1 MTLALRY
8 AVRSDVGLL
17 REGNED
23 SAYAGPHLLAVADGM
38 GGHAAGEVASSA
50 TITTISSLD
59 SERPGIDLVSALA
72 EAVAMAN
79 MRLQELVISD
89 PATEGM
95 GTTLTAMLWLDGHAA
110 LCHIGDS
117 RAYLLRAGS
126 RIERWDEL
134 GLDDTTVMV
143 EAFAVK
149 VACVRAALHATS
161 EIFDLTGA
169 RSTAGK
175 YRFDRFWRN
184 ARNFSTHDPTDAK
197 EVWIGDWHLNG
208 KEPPFIA
215 MLRV

>member
-117 RAYLLRAGS
+117 RAYLLRSGQFYQ
-126 RIERWDEL
+126 I
-134 GLDDTTVMV
+134 
-143 EAFAVK
+143 
-149 VACVRAALHATS
+149 
-161 EIFDLTGA
+161 
-169 RSTAGK
+169 
-175 YRFDRFWRN
+175 
-184 ARNFSTHDPTDAK
+184 THDHTLVQSLVDEGKITEDDVATHPHRSLLLRALDGRTIAEPDLSQL
-197 EVWIGDWHLNG
+197 ETMPGDRLLLCSDGLSGVVTEQTLHQTLSSVWD
-208 KEPPFIA
+208 PD
-215 MLRV
+215 